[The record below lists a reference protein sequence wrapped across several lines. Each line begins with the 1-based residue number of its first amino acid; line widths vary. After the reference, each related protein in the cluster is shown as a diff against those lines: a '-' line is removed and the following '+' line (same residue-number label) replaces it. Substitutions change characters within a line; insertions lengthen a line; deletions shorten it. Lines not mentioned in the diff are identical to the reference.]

1 MPMHDWKR
9 LDDGIYHDFHT
20 SCWIPNIR
28 RTVNKL
34 LPKDYYAL
42 SEQPTGSVVP
52 DVLALHSYGGDVA
65 ELDDD
70 DSDFG
75 GGAVAV
81 CDIVTTKKPKVK
93 PRRIVIHHK
102 SDDRVVSIIEVVSWR
117 NKASIRKQ
125 NEFCMKLEG
134 IINSGI
140 HVLYIDPF
148 PPPPRG
154 TRCLHDVLWPR
165 LGGRRRY
172 DFGTPPPLSTG
183 SYQSRERT
191 RCYVT
196 PFRVGQAIPTMPVF
210 IEIGVSFALPIE
222 DTYLAAYEDVLPM
235 HRVILEA

>member
-1 MPMHDWKR
+1 M
-9 LDDGIYHDFHT
+9 
-20 SCWIPNIR
+20 
-28 RTVNKL
+28 
-34 LPKDYYAL
+34 
-42 SEQPTGSVVP
+42 
-52 DVLALHSYGGDVA
+52 
-65 ELDDD
+65 
-70 DSDFG
+70 
-75 GGAVAV
+75 
-81 CDIVTTKKPKVK
+81 
-93 PRRIVIHHK
+93 
-102 SDDRVVSIIEVVSWR
+102 SIIEVVSWR

-165 LGGRRRY
+165 LGGRRRH

-235 HRVILEA
+235 HRKILEA